1 MTIQL
6 KLDTSAVESLFPEG
20 SEARLTLQQ
29 AVIQNIVDR
38 MPSSSGME
46 DFVYQQFIKKQFVDV
61 LMNNTESFAF
71 KQKLE
76 KVAKKVIDD
85 LFDQQ
90 IYQVIQTLYNQLHND
105 KFEQLE
111 QKLDKK
117 IEIFFIQHEQNIL
130 VNTKSIITRRM
141 SAIVQEAFKDLS
153 PPANNSD

>member
-6 KLDTSAVESLFPEG
+6 KLDTAAVESLFPEG

-46 DFVYQQFIKKQFVDV
+46 DFVYQQLIKKQFVDV

-76 KVAKKVIDD
+76 KVTKKVIDD

-90 IYQVIQTLYNQLHND
+90 IYQVTQTLYNQLRNE
-105 KFEQLE
+105 KFEQLQ
-111 QKLDKK
+111 QKLDEKL
-117 IEIFFIQHEQNIL
+117 ERFFSQHEQNIL
-130 VNTKSIITRRM
+130 ANAKSVITHRM